1 MTSPVGRFAPS
12 PTGRMHLGV
21 ARTSLA
27 AWLDARAR
35 GGRILLRIEDIDT
48 PRVVPGADRE
58 LQADLHWLGL
68 DWDGDPTWQSQR
80 EEHYRAA
87 LAKLEGLGRVFS
99 CTCSRKEI
107 AASAPHEGEEGP
119 RYPGT
124 CRDHFQPR
132 DGRTPAIRLRTEVG
146 DVIRHVDRRYGEVV
160 QAVHEVVGDFVL
172 RRADGLWAYQLA
184 VTVDDLLQG
193 INSIVRGADLLS
205 STPRQLLLRRLL
217 DPASPPLETLHVP
230 LVLGPSGERLAKRD
244 QAAAIAALRAAG
256 VTAEEVV
263 GRLAASLGLVPVG
276 TRIRPAELV
285 ALWQVERVPL
295 ESGLVP

>member
-1 MTSPVGRFAPS
+1 
-12 PTGRMHLGV
+12 MHLGV

-27 AWLDARAR
+27 AWLDVRAR

-80 EEHYRAA
+80 DEHYRSAME
-87 LAKLEGLGRVFS
+87 KLEGLGRVFR

-107 AASAPHEGEEGP
+107 AASAPHEGEDGP

-132 DGRTPAIRLRTEVG
+132 EGRAPAFRLRTEVD
-146 DVIRHVDRRYGEVV
+146 DVVRHVDRRYGEIV

-205 STPRQLLLRRLL
+205 STPRQLLLRGLL
-217 DPASPPLETLHVP
+217 DPAAPPLETLHVP
-230 LVLGPSGERLAKRD
+230 LVLGPTGERLAKRD
-244 QAAAIAALRAAG
+244 QAAAIASLRADG
-256 VTAEEVV
+256 VTPEEVV
-263 GRLAASLGLVPVG
+263 GRLAASLGLVPAG
-276 TRIRPAELV
+276 TRIRAAELV
-285 ALWQVERVPL
+285 PLWQVERIPVASGSVP
-295 ESGLVP
+295 